1 MASSDTSAI
10 TRITVKLKGLEDPD
24 PLLREIATSMLAI
37 VKERIHEK
45 GLNSAGSQ
53 IGTYSDSY
61 LAYRSS
67 VGKSTGSNVIL
78 SLTGQMENDFK
89 IVAQSKTRYGLGFSN
104 QFNADKADWLENG
117 RKAGTVKEHTRNVN
131 GKSVKVSS
139 HQKAGTEGYGD
150 IYKLTTDEKDLVQD
164 IIDEYIAK
172 TFK

>member
-1 MASSDTSAI
+1 MASSDTSAL

-45 GLNSAGSQ
+45 GLNSAGGQ

-61 LAYRSS
+61 LEYRAK

-78 SLTGQMENDFK
+78 ALTGQMENDFK
-89 IVAQSKTRYGLGFSN
+89 IVAQSKTRYALGFSN
-104 QFNADKADWLENG
+104 KFNAEKADWLENG

-131 GKSVKVSS
+131 GKTVKVSS
-139 HQKAGTEGYGD
+139 HQRAGTEGYGD
-150 IYKLTTDEKDLVQD
+150 IYKLTTEEKELVQD
-164 IIDEYIAK
+164 IIDEYIANLVQ
-172 TFK
+172 

>member
-10 TRITVKLKGLEDPD
+10 TKITVKLKGLEDPD

-45 GLNSAGSQ
+45 GLNSAGTQ

-61 LAYRSS
+61 LDYRAR
-67 VGKSTGSNVIL
+67 VGKDTGSKVIL
-78 SLTGQMENDFK
+78 ALTGQMENDFK
-89 IVAQSKTRYGLGFSN
+89 IIAQSKTRYALGFSN
-104 QFNADKADWLENG
+104 NFNAEKADWLENG

-139 HQKAGTEGYGD
+139 HQRSGTTGYGD
-150 IYKLTTDEKDLVQD
+150 IYKLTSEEKEQVQD
-164 IIDEYIAK
+164 IIDEYLAK
-172 TFK
+172 YLK